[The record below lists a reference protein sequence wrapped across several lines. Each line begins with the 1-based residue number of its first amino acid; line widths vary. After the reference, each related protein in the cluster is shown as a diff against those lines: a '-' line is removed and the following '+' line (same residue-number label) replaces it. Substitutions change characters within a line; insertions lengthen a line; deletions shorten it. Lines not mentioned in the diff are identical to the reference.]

1 MTSKEKAKLIKQA
14 GRLYL
19 LGHTVEKHRS
29 ELRRLV
35 ERKVPYDSPQMA
47 EALAKFEEADS
58 EWKRL
63 EQEHLNFRSRLGMK
77 QDQLIE

>member
-1 MTSKEKAKLIKQA
+1 MTAKEKAKLIKQA

-35 ERKVPYDSPQMA
+35 EQKVTYDSPQIA

-63 EQEHLNFRSRLGMK
+63 EQEHLDFRSRLGMK

>member
-47 EALAKFEEADS
+47 EALEKFEEADS

-63 EQEHLNFRSRLGMK
+63 EQKHLDFRSRLGIK

>member
-14 GRLYL
+14 GQLYL

-35 ERKVPYDSPQMA
+35 EQKVPYDSPQMA

-63 EQEHLNFRSRLGMK
+63 EQEHLDFRSRLGIK

>member
-35 ERKVPYDSPQMA
+35 EQKVPYDSPQMA
-47 EALAKFEEADS
+47 EAFAKFEEADS

-63 EQEHLNFRSRLGMK
+63 EQEHLDFRNWLGIK

>member
-1 MTSKEKAKLIKQA
+1 MTAKEKAKLIKQA

-35 ERKVPYDSPQMA
+35 EQKAPYDSPQMA

-63 EQEHLNFRSRLGMK
+63 EQEHLDFRSRLGIK